1 MVFRGDN
8 DGSATKKCKVFG
20 WFCLE
25 NSEKFG
31 LLKSMKQRREEGCKG
46 CGQGKRGMQTS
57 AL

>member
-1 MVFRGDN
+1 MAFRGDD

-25 NSEKFG
+25 NSEIFG
-31 LLKSMKQRREEGCKG
+31 LLKSMEQRREEGEKG
-46 CGQGKRGMQTS
+46 YGQGKKGMQTS

>member
-1 MVFRGDN
+1 MVFRGDD

-31 LLKSMKQRREEGCKG
+31 LLKSMEQRREEGWKG
-46 CGQGKRGMQTS
+46 CGQGKKGIQTS

>member
-1 MVFRGDN
+1 MVFRGDD

-31 LLKSMKQRREEGCKG
+31 LLKSMKQRREEGWKG
-46 CGQGKRGMQTS
+46 CGQGKKGIQTS

>member
-1 MVFRGDN
+1 MVFRGDD

>member
-1 MVFRGDN
+1 MVFRGDD

-31 LLKSMKQRREEGCKG
+31 LLKSMKQRREEG
-46 CGQGKRGMQTS
+46 
-57 AL
+57 